1 MASPSV
7 IRAGSAYVELF
18 CKKAK
23 FEQDLKDASASFRS
37 WGNTV
42 ASAGNAIM
50 QSVAALA
57 APLGL
62 AVSNFK
68 TFDDNIR
75 TTAGVLGLAYAQ
87 SSRQV
92 NSLSEAL
99 GVSTAKIRES
109 SVAMEQ
115 LVVQARDLGATTSF
129 TANQISQAMAQLA
142 RAGLSLHEI
151 SDIIEPVLNLARA
164 TGTDLTNSATI
175 AVAAMR
181 TFGLEMSHSTR
192 VIDLLTQT
200 ANKSPQSIEDIG
212 HALKYAGP
220 AAKALGVDIK
230 TTLRD
235 LGLLAQFNIKGEQG
249 GSTLRNMLMRLTS
262 KKNQETYKEVF
273 GVDVI
278 DKTTRQLKPLTKLFE
293 ETKIAAQRLNLSS
306 AEVGAAFKDIFSL
319 RALPGGFSL
328 MNIDTSQLTSDL
340 ENAEGAAGRAA
351 KQMDAGLGGSIRLF
365 LSELERLGNYISS
378 TLAPVLQTFVD
389 AGKWIINKVV
399 TPFVEKF
406 GGFIK
411 IAFGIGAVVGGI
423 ALVGVVLGQASK
435 AMSGLVHYASKLSAL
450 TWKKTTDG
458 VKQTAEQIRLNALN
472 AAKEATQQ
480 LGVNMRETGDA
491 SSAVEKKFNRL
502 YKSFN
507 NITNGAIKFKNAINE
522 DLKALSVLVSFL
534 KEYDKPLNNILGQF
548 VSLTRRVN
556 QSAPALRKVCSLILK
571 LGSSVKS
578 FSLKSLKLDPDKFD
592 RTRIALS
599 NIITVLSVAKQSF
612 SDVATEILKV
622 YNNLQKAFGKYSVRT
637 ASALQTIVARLSA
650 SVIVLNDGFYKL
662 WNILAQSQ
670 AKFDS
675 FSKNSA
681 PPLVAALKE
690 LKNNSTGIAKNIRDA
705 NRAVNGG
712 IKVFKDYASS
722 IREAAQ
728 ALADYNA
735 TLLGIGIPVKAA
747 DPNTPAKPKQKRNR
761 GPRKPK
767 GTKTPQPTLN
777 DVATEAN
784 DTAKA
789 LNLLVRT
796 INKSKASIRRLVR
809 LMTTLA
815 TKASS
820 VQRSFKAIESSIKT
834 LESSQKKYENILQTL
849 VSKFAELRSN
859 ILPSARALK
868 DIANLGKSIKSL
880 SSMNKALDKINSLAP
895 LITNSV
901 NALSFS
907 LRTLGD
913 TFAYVNGPAQVFLAT
928 MLKIAD
934 ANKKVVTSYKKF
946 SKLKDKKDKKKENGK
961 TPKGRDEFDAR
972 RYATEVANEEAG
984 KPVTKTDNRGETATY
999 NKESRFSKPG
1009 EAVSII
1015 DQNKS
1020 FNEIDA
1026 SRERQRKLEGE
1037 RKRVRQ
1043 ERAENNRVKNES
1055 RKKMSE
1061 SFVNDQRTED
1071 LRKKSEQADDELMNL
1086 AQILD
1091 DFNNH
1096 RDRTDFDKWKAQ
1108 QKAAGVTY
1116 KSGKEWKKAYKEDFK
1131 TRIAAAE
1138 EEADKLRQAYEAS
1151 KHVTSPT
1158 LEGVN
1163 ELYEGSA
1170 SHKDA
1175 EKRKADAEKRKKRKE
1190 TELYGLG
1197 ELYNSA
1203 KKKAKKAEAQEQA
1216 DRLSFEAIESAF
1228 NISNANEETRQKE
1241 IDKLTKKRDAAQDKR
1256 DDLNRR
1262 IAATAAQRDSIEFR
1276 DGYKPTMSS
1285 GNEKIY
1291 DQLFKAVSNKIA
1303 AGLDATK
1310 EIDAFDAFDNKMREE
1325 ARNKYSALDSKVMDM
1340 TFERDLAEGERVH
1353 WDNELA
1359 SVPAPGVGPTQA
1371 DVDAARAKYDA
1382 SKLNRKKKEKEADD
1396 YFNRAQ
1402 SVNEEI
1408 KLEEDTIKTTA
1419 EEIKQGFESDS
1430 REEVNAAGQ
1439 KIKVGTKHD
1448 NEEARKA
1455 EERKHEPGGEYYE
1468 RDQRLAK
1475 EESDLEIAIQKEKD
1489 VQTSHQTVM
1498 EKYSGPGGDE
1508 ALRKR
1513 REELRRKREAR
1524 NNKPLGPDSTIPAH
1538 QVFDP
1543 TIVGMLSKFVDFSS
1557 EPVQEAMR
1565 KHYAVASK
1573 IDSADE
1579 LSPGAREVL
1588 KKNLQEDALVG
1599 MLNQLNKGAF
1609 TLREGINKDDFEK
1622 ALTNARDYI
1631 AADSSKFVVVPGAT
1645 KDQVIDP
1652 TTGTNYNTDGRI
1664 QLEDTTTTFVNPSS
1678 PIANIVN
1685 DKQEVSNSYETLKEV
1700 QDHSKKAGKTF
1711 DESMN
1716 VVRKALLKL
1725 VPVIEKLKKLKEANR
1740 GYDEEINKTPEARN
1754 ARKELENATS
1764 EIVAT
1769 DAAREELRRKQDLA
1783 EKNNDLSGF
1792 YHAQMEIDANEKR
1805 AKEAR
1810 ARQNKAKLDLLHTS
1824 PFMDEKDVDIY
1835 AGNVLEI
1842 ARTRNSAGQ
1851 VYQESGVKDIKATD
1865 GMTSEETD
1873 AINRGKN
1880 MAREINAMAKSDP
1893 TVDVLNNLGSRIEE
1907 FTDDTTENI
1916 ENAFGNLAKKIK
1928 NSGTSIAG
1936 FFKKVSNGVKTLG
1949 VATGLFTKGVTKFQR
1964 EQAKSTASQWKAV
1977 IATKVAR
1984 TAETAYT
1991 VAKGVG
1997 ASVAGIAAS
2006 ALYSIPITAITGA
2019 VMWLADFTWGWLKG
2033 LVVKDYDKIFTAQD
2047 ESNDA
2052 KQEVAGQKADDFNKR
2067 AEARKRLNELAEK
2080 ESLSSAEQREA
2091 MRHIELLDGDQKG
2104 SSGYNLDSHR
2114 GLTVAKDRTTV
2125 KSDKGKSSEAQEK
2138 DATQAIKALV
2148 EANTGLEES
2157 ISENKKLLEKEDD
2170 EEKKEKIEA
2179 QISKQEAQR
2188 VENRERIDEIKGINT
2203 EVTVGPHK
2211 EFISESEDTFSELY
2225 EKSKEKK
2232 EDGYT
2237 NKDIDYTDVS
2247 KAYKEL
2253 VSRSNEAIA
2262 TWGEEIKT
2270 ALVKTELADAIN
2282 DTAKKIQDATKN
2294 YEEMLYKSIRQSERE
2309 ASSDAE
2315 KKTFK
2320 TYDEYLKKLT
2330 AAERLRDARIEK
2342 AKIDIKS
2349 KSQSDAEAEVNKTF
2363 QETIKGMNDAYFQ
2376 EVNRKINKRVNGK
2389 ESDLKFVDYAYE
2401 EGSSYRNYTMEG
2413 YENMAKRAHALAG
2426 ETEISDF
2433 VGFNSEEDID
2443 KWYETE
2449 MASIAT
2455 SDFQKESEETLEK
2468 IRGLADRRLEYI
2480 AMLPAVLEAREE
2492 LQARMIEQDKK
2503 DAAALNEAMKEINE
2517 EFARKRQEL
2526 FDEFKREIANQSYK
2540 TLGSLIGGDAGK
2552 AYAAQ
2557 AQEGSTK
2564 TKEEARE
2571 ALINQALINDKTEVG
2586 KKYAELMNERST
2598 LESGKTSQIQEIQSR
2613 NYNEQELEWLR
2624 TLDPES
2630 AKAKIETERQIE
2642 IDKIVKEFD
2651 KKIKDKDNEID
2662 VFRSNEGKDAVKNAE
2677 ASANALSENTKALED
2692 LTRESLKE
2700 KVIDETTEG
2709 TSAKVLANNLYDARI
2724 AKLYE
2729 QKSYAQVTGDKEME
2743 DRVKTQLQK
2752 TLKEKESYIA
2762 DRESSGAERDVDVL
2776 QYRKAVSRVSNLIA
2790 IDIEIESINRI
2801 QALED
2806 ALNKAMDNCDDA
2818 SAKRIRQQIK
2828 MEEDR
2833 RKKELERL
2841 QQNAAMAKF
2850 LDDMYLKTGIS
2861 GKVYEDL
2868 RKPFQEKVN
2877 EIERANDT
2885 RESEEISEIE
2895 KKYEGKNDET
2905 SVKQKEQELKDVH
2918 DKYEKNRTSARN
2930 LIMGQ
2935 FNEAYATRIA
2945 ELESSLNS
2953 TGNRSQQTFSGQVAE
2968 LASVKTKARSE
2979 ADEAIA
2985 LKVSGVTDEKVKE
2998 TLTDEYGNV
3007 SIQAFRNAIK
3017 GSGADDKTINSIAD
3031 QFKLQGAQY
3040 VTPEQ
3045 LMEENLTKEQRKK
3058 AEQAG
3063 GIKKYLDKIKNG
3075 TGEEVKEYYDIW
3087 LKTFGKNSI
3096 PKDVAER
3103 MKKGSVRNSDKDYI
3117 HEAEV
3122 NATSVATRRARA
3134 DEVSQDTWNQVG
3146 DLMRKA
3152 EVNRI
3157 EREYDSKVKDEQAR
3171 LQKNTAIN
3179 LLSGMDP
3186 NLDKAYEQ
3194 TEEFRNQ
3201 REKAVLSGL
3210 YQQELKRENGGKL
3223 NDEWMTDGEFDITK
3237 VPQEKIAEISGKV
3250 GEEFN
3255 KLLDETGRIDM
3266 KKLPD
3271 SLEKCIDKSI
3281 KSLEAGF
3288 KAIDMAEKTK
3298 RFAEKLEIDRSAREA
3313 FGIAN
3318 DGQLSALQDQI
3329 FASKMNDKASGNGV
3343 SQMTKNLQE
3352 EEKRVRMKV
3361 LTEQYREQEEIVRQQ
3376 KEAFQLAYSQGA
3388 SQEKLAELKS
3398 AYEEAVG
3405 KKRQL
3410 QDELAT
3416 AQDEAINKSGVQPGS
3431 ANKEREKAEASSQG
3445 TFSAVEAMRGL
3456 NLNWQR
3462 DLMNKQVAALNLIE
3476 KNTRSDDDHI

>member
-50 QSVAALA
+50 QSVVALA

-68 TFDDNIR
+68 TFDDNMR
-75 TTAGVLGLAYAQ
+75 VTAGVLGLTYAQ

-92 NSLSEAL
+92 NNLSEAL
-99 GVSTAKIRES
+99 GISTAKIRES
-109 SVAMEQ
+109 SVAMER

-151 SDIIEPVLNLARA
+151 SDIIEPVLHLARA

-220 AAKALGVDIK
+220 AARALGVDIK

-249 GSTLRNMLMRLTS
+249 GSMLRNMLMRLTS

-306 AEVGAAFKDIFSL
+306 AEVGAAFKDVFSL

-328 MNIDTSQLTSDL
+328 MNVDTSQLTSDL
-340 ENAEGAAGRAA
+340 EDAEGAARRTA
-351 KQMDAGLGGSIRLF
+351 KQMDSGLGGSIRLF
-365 LSELERLGNYISS
+365 LSGLERLGNYISN
-378 TLAPVLQTFVD
+378 TLTPIFQALID
-389 AGKWIINKVV
+389 AGTWIVNEVV
-399 TPFVEKF
+399 TPFVKKF
-406 GGFIK
+406 EGFIK
-411 IAFGIGAVVGGI
+411 IAVSIGAVVGGI
-423 ALVGVVLGQASK
+423 ALVGIVLGQASK

-458 VKQTAEQIRLNALN
+458 IKQTAEQIRLNALN

-522 DLKALSVLVSFL
+522 DLKALSALAKFL
-534 KEYDKPLNNILGQF
+534 KSNEEINDLLNQF
-548 VSLTRRVN
+548 VSLTKRVN

-578 FSLKSLKLDPDKFD
+578 FSLKSLRLDPDRFD
-592 RTRIALS
+592 KTRIALN
-599 NIITVLSVAKQSF
+599 NIVFVLSIAKTSF
-612 SDVATEILKV
+612 SDVAHEILKV
-622 YNNLQKAFGKYSVRT
+622 HGSLQKAFGKYSVRT
-637 ASALQTIVARLSA
+637 ASTLQTIVAKISA
-650 SVIVLNDGFYKL
+650 SVIILNDGFYKL
-662 WNILAQSQ
+662 WHVLAQSQ
-670 AKFDS
+670 AKFDA

-747 DPNTPAKPKQKRNR
+747 DPNTPTEPKQKRKR

-767 GTKTPQPTLN
+767 GPKTPQPTLN

-789 LNLLVRT
+789 LELLART
-796 INKSKASIRRLVR
+796 SNKARASIQRLVR

-820 VQRSFKAIESSIKT
+820 IQRSFKAIESSIKT

-849 VSKFAELRSN
+849 VNKFVELRSN
-859 ILPSARALK
+859 ILPSAKALK

-913 TFAYVNGPAQVFLAT
+913 TFAYINGPAQAFLAT

-972 RYATEVANEEAG
+972 RYATEIANEEAG
-984 KPVTKTDNRGETATY
+984 KSVTKTDNRGETATY

-1026 SRERQRKLEGE
+1026 SRERQKKLEE
-1037 RKRVRQ
+1037 RQKKVRQ

-1131 TRIAAAE
+1131 TRVAAAE
-1138 EEADKLRQAYEAS
+1138 EEADRLRQAYEAS

-1197 ELYNSA
+1197 GLYSSA
-1203 KKKAKKAEAQEQA
+1203 KKEAKKAEVQEQA

-1262 IAATAAQRDSIEFR
+1262 IAAATTQRDSIEFR

-1291 DQLFKAVSNKIA
+1291 DQLFKAVNDKMA

-1325 ARNKYSALDSKVMDM
+1325 ARSKHSTLDSKVMDL

-1396 YFNRAQ
+1396 YLNRAQ

-1468 RDQRLAK
+1468 RDQKLAK

-1489 VQTSHQTVM
+1489 VQTSHQAVM

-1513 REELRRKREAR
+1513 REELRRNREAR
-1524 NNKPLGPDSTIPAH
+1524 
-1538 QVFDP
+1538 
-1543 TIVGMLSKFVDFSS
+1543 
-1557 EPVQEAMR
+1557 EAA
-1565 KHYAVASK
+1565 K
-1573 IDSADE
+1573 
-1579 LSPGAREVL
+1579 
-1588 KKNLQEDALVG
+1588 
-1599 MLNQLNKGAF
+1599 
-1609 TLREGINKDDFEK
+1609 
-1622 ALTNARDYI
+1622 
-1631 AADSSKFVVVPGAT
+1631 AT
-1645 KDQVIDP
+1645 KPIDP
-1652 TTGTNYNTDGRI
+1652 N
-1664 QLEDTTTTFVNPSS
+1664 
-1678 PIANIVN
+1678 A
-1685 DKQEVSNSYETLKEV
+1685 
-1700 QDHSKKAGKTF
+1700 KTF
-1711 DESMN
+1711 DQSIE
-1716 VVRKALLKL
+1716 VVRKALLDL
-1725 VPVIEKLKKLKEANR
+1725 VPIVEKLKKLKETNK
-1740 GYDEEINKTPEARN
+1740 GYEKELNKTPEGRHV
-1754 ARKELENATS
+1754 RKEFENATKELYDKRS
-1764 EIVAT
+1764 RFDQLFNEREKAVQAGDSSRVSAL
-1769 DAAREELRRKQDLA
+1769 DAELVKAHSDISNAKTKL
-1783 EKNNDLSGF
+1783 D
-1792 YHAQMEIDANEKR
+1792 R
-1805 AKEAR
+1805 AKNALKLYINVHVDNMDDADADKYINNVE
-1810 ARQNKAKLDLLHTS
+1810 QITEVKAK
-1824 PFMDEKDVDIY
+1824 
-1835 AGNVLEI
+1835 AGETFE
-1842 ARTRNSAGQ
+1842 R
-1851 VYQESGVKDIKATD
+1851 SGVKDIKATD
-1865 GMTSEETD
+1865 DMTSEETD

-1880 MAREINAMAKSDP
+1880 MAREINAMAENDP
-1893 TVDVLNNLGSRIEE
+1893 TIDVLSDLESRIEE
-1907 FTDDTTENI
+1907 FTDDITKNI
-1916 ENAFGNLAKKIK
+1916 ENVFGNLAKKFK

-1964 EQAKSTASQWKAV
+1964 EQAKATAAQWKSV
-1977 IATKVAR
+1977 IVTKVAR

-2211 EFISESEDTFSELY
+2211 EFISESEDTFSKLY

-2342 AKIDIKS
+2342 AKIDIKN

-2363 QETIKGMNDAYFQ
+2363 QETIKGMNGAYFQ
-2376 EVNRKINKRVNGK
+2376 KANREINKRVNG
-2389 ESDLKFVDYAYE
+2389 EASDLAFVDKSSQVQSSWGTGSGGVDDTSTRYTYTAKNYE
-2401 EGSSYRNYTMEG
+2401 E
-2413 YENMAKRAHALAG
+2413 MAKRARALAS
-2426 ETEISDF
+2426 ETEISDYI
-2433 VGFNSEEDID
+2433 GFNSVEDID
-2443 KWYETE
+2443 KWYEAE
-2449 MASIAT
+2449 VASIAT
-2455 SDFQKESEETLEK
+2455 SDSQKESAETIKKLQ
-2468 IRGLADRRLEYI
+2468 GLASRRLELVT
-2480 AMLPAVLEAREE
+2480 MLPAVLEAREE

-2503 DAAALNEAMKEINE
+2503 DAAVLSEAMKEINE

-2571 ALINQALINDKTEVG
+2571 ALINQALLNDKTEVG
-2586 KKYAELMNERST
+2586 KRYAELMNERST
-2598 LESGKTSQIQEIQSR
+2598 LESEKTSQIQEIQSR
-2613 NYNEQELEWLR
+2613 SYNEQELEWLR

-2662 VFRSNEGKDAVKNAE
+2662 IFRSNEGKDAVKNAE
-2677 ASANALSENTKALED
+2677 ASANALSENTEALED
-2692 LTRESLKE
+2692 LTREALKE

-2743 DRVKTQLQK
+2743 DRVEAQLQK

-2762 DRESSGAERDVDVL
+2762 DRESSGTERDVDVL

-2806 ALNKAMDNCDDA
+2806 ALNKAMANCDDA

-2850 LDDMYLKTGIS
+2850 LDDMYLKTGTS
-2861 GKVYEDL
+2861 GKAYEEL
-2868 RKPFQEKVN
+2868 KKPFQEKIN

-2885 RESEEISEIE
+2885 REAEEVSEIE
-2895 KKYEGKNDET
+2895 KKYEGKNDKT
-2905 SVKQKEQELKDVH
+2905 SAKQKEQELKDVH
-2918 DKYEKNRTSARN
+2918 DKYEKNKTSARN

-2935 FNEAYATRIA
+2935 FNETYAARVA
-2945 ELESSLNS
+2945 ELESSLGS
-2953 TGNRSQQTFSGQVAE
+2953 TGNKSQQTFSGQVAE
-2968 LASVKTKARSE
+2968 LASAKEKARSE
-2979 ADEAIA
+2979 ADETIA
-2985 LKVSGVTDEKVKE
+2985 LKISEITNEKIKE
-2998 TLTDEYGNV
+2998 MLTDNAGYV
-3007 SIQAFRNAIK
+3007 SLKAFRDAVK
-3017 GSGADDKTINSIAD
+3017 MSSASDKEIDSIAD
-3031 QFKLQGAQY
+3031 SFKLQGDQY
-3040 VTPEQ
+3040 VTPEY
-3045 LMEENLTKEQRKK
+3045 LMEKNLTEKQKEK
-3058 AEQAG
+3058 AKQNG
-3063 GIKKYLDKIKNG
+3063 GVKKYLHELKNG
-3075 TGEEVKEYYDIW
+3075 PMLDMREYAEIW
-3087 LKTFGKNSI
+3087 LKTFGKDSV
-3096 PKDVAER
+3096 PKEISE
-3103 MKKGSVRNSDKDYI
+3103 KIKNGNLLST
-3117 HEAEV
+3117 EV
-3122 NATSVATRRARA
+3122 LEHMNEVETKATSVATRRART
-3134 DEVSQDTWNQVG
+3134 DEVPQETWDKVG
-3146 DLMRKA
+3146 NLIRKA
-3152 EVNRI
+3152 EVNKI
-3157 EREYDSKVKDEQAR
+3157 ELEYNNKIKNEQAR
-3171 LQKNTAIN
+3171 LQKDTAIN
-3179 LLSGMDP
+3179 LLAGMDP

-3223 NDEWMTDGEFDITK
+3223 SDEWMTDGEFDITK
-3237 VPQEKIAEISGKV
+3237 VPQEKIAEISEKV

-3318 DGQLSALQDQI
+3318 DGRLSALQDQI

-3410 QDELAT
+3410 QDELTT
-3416 AQDEAINKSGVQPGS
+3416 AQEEAINKSGVQPGS
-3431 ANKEREKAEASSQG
+3431 SNKEREKAEASSQG